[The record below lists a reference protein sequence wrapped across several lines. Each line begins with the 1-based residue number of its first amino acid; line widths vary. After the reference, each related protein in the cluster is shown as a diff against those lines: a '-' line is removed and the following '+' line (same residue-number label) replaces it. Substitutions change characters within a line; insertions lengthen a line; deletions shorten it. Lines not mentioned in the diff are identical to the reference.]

1 MGCDEKVSEIDHL
14 LWPVVGI
21 LEDGTEVQFQYD
33 EIDPLDRI
41 KCDYC
46 LDGFTC
52 SCEADIK
59 CDYCSQGFTCDC
71 EGAQ

>member
-33 EIDPLDRI
+33 EVNED
-41 KCDYC
+41 DYC
-46 LDGFTC
+46 INELN
-52 SCEADIK
+52 
-59 CDYCSQGFTCDC
+59 CDC
-71 EGAQ
+71 SRCS